1 MIVDDQLHPM
11 PMKCSQCLQQA
22 INRGAEVVQGLD
34 NDGIDL
40 VPGNGT
46 KNRSQP

>member
-11 PMKCSQCLQQA
+11 PTKLSQGLQQA
-22 INRGAEVVQGLD
+22 VHRGAEVVQGLD

-40 VPGNGT
+40 VPGNSAED
-46 KNRSQP
+46 RC